1 MDKRSMHN
9 NSFEDNNMF
18 DSQSESIE
26 LTRDV
31 NVVTVPDGLTTTL
44 QQGETVSVM
53 QSLGNSITLTTI
65 HGGMVRLAGVDA
77 DAIGKQPI
85 ITEGLVEEH
94 DAKSLEANIWKSM
107 GGIYDPEIP
116 VSIAELGLIYEV
128 KITPAINDDTAE
140 QHDVDVTMT
149 LTAPGCGMGPI
160 LQTDVDSAIR
170 KLPGVNNVNVEVVFD
185 PPWSREMM
193 SEAAQLQLG
202 M

>member
-1 MDKRSMHN
+1 MF
-9 NSFEDNNMF
+9 NSN
-18 DSQSESIE
+18 SESVE

-44 QQGETVSVM
+44 QKGETVTIM
-53 QSLGNSITLTTI
+53 QSLGNSITLTTM

-77 DAIGKQPI
+77 DSIGKEPI
-85 ITEGLVEEH
+85 LTEGLIEEN
-94 DAKSLEANIWKSM
+94 DAKSLETNIWKSM
-107 GGIYDPEIP
+107 EGIYDPEIP

-128 KITPAINDDTAE
+128 KITPTVNDDKPE
-140 QHDVDVTMT
+140 RHDVDVTMT

-160 LQTDVDSAIR
+160 LQTDVESAIR
-170 KLPGVNNVNVEVVFD
+170 KLPGAANVKVDVVFD

-202 M
+202 MF

>member
-1 MDKRSMHN
+1 MF
-9 NSFEDNNMF
+9 NSG
-18 DSQSESIE
+18 SESVE

-44 QQGETVSVM
+44 LQGETVSVM

-65 HGGMVRLAGVDA
+65 NGGMVRLAGVDA
-77 DAIGKQPI
+77 DAIGKDAI
-85 ITEGLVEEH
+85 TTEGLIEEQ

-107 GGIYDPEIP
+107 EGIYDPEIP
-116 VSIAELGLIYEV
+116 VSISELGLIYEV
-128 KITPAINDDTAE
+128 KITPTKNDDKTE
-140 QHDVDVTMT
+140 LHDVEVIMT

-160 LQTDVDSAIR
+160 LQTDVESAIR
-170 KLPGVNNVNVEVVFD
+170 KLPGASNVKVDVVFD

-202 M
+202 MF

>member
-1 MDKRSMHN
+1 MF
-9 NSFEDNNMF
+9 NSK
-18 DSQSESIE
+18 SESVE

-31 NVVTVPDGLTTTL
+31 NVVTVPDGLTSTM

-53 QSLGNSITLTTI
+53 QSLGNSITLTTM

-77 DAIGKQPI
+77 DAIGKEAI
-85 ITEGLVEEH
+85 TTEGLIEQQ
-94 DAKSLEANIWKSM
+94 DAKSLETNIWKLM
-107 GGIYDPEIP
+107 EGIYDPEIP
-116 VSIAELGLIYEV
+116 VNIAELGLIY
-128 KITPAINDDTAE
+128 KIKISPADNDDSAE
-140 QHDVDVTMT
+140 LHDVDVTMT

-170 KLPGVNNVNVEVVFD
+170 KLPGVANVKVDVVFD

-202 M
+202 MF

>member
-1 MDKRSMHN
+1 MF
-9 NSFEDNNMF
+9 NSN
-18 DSQSESIE
+18 SESIE

-53 QSLGNSITLTTI
+53 QSLGNSITLTTT

-77 DAIGKQPI
+77 DAIGKDAI

-107 GGIYDPEIP
+107 EGIYDPEIP
-116 VSIAELGLIYEV
+116 VSIAELGLIYEI
-128 KITPAINDDTAE
+128 KITPTDNGDKTE
-140 QHDVDVTMT
+140 LHDVEVIMT

-160 LQTDVDSAIR
+160 LQTDVESAIR
-170 KLPGVNNVNVEVVFD
+170 KLPGTSNVKVDVVFD

-202 M
+202 MF

>member
-1 MDKRSMHN
+1 
-9 NSFEDNNMF
+9 MF
-18 DSQSESIE
+18 NSESENVE

-65 HGGMVRLAGVDA
+65 NGGMVRLAGVDA
-77 DAIGKQPI
+77 DAIGKDAI
-85 ITEGLVEEH
+85 TTEGLIEEQ
-94 DAKSLEANIWKSM
+94 DAKSLETNIWKSM
-107 GGIYDPEIP
+107 EGIYDPEIP
-116 VSIAELGLIYEV
+116 VSIAELGLIYEI
-128 KITPAINDDTAE
+128 KITPADNDDQAE
-140 QHDVDVTMT
+140 LELHDVDVTMT

-160 LQTDVDSAIR
+160 LQTDVESAIR
-170 KLPGVNNVNVEVVFD
+170 KLPGAANVKVDVVFD

-202 M
+202 MF